1 MAVAELLAAAA
12 AETDQLSLEPAGT
25 PAPPPRD
32 VVVVHGPAADLVAAV
47 MAGWCVRTGAA
58 LMVEPDPARW
68 PLALVWARPTIVAG
82 NAADLDRLAERLQR
96 LEREPRRLRRRLG
109 PLGRA
114 RAIVRIGEPEA
125 ASAGWWR
132 RLDLPEVI
140 FERRGAAR

>member
-1 MAVAELLAAAA
+1 MNVPELLAAAA
-12 AETDQLSLEPAGT
+12 AEPEQLSLELASTST
-25 PAPPPRD
+25 PHIRD
-32 VVVVHGPAADLVAAV
+32 VVVVHGPAADIVAAV

-58 LMVEPDPARW
+58 LMFEPDPARW

-82 NAADLDRLAERLQR
+82 SAADLDRLAERLQR

-114 RAIVRIGEPEA
+114 RAMVRIGEPEPE
-125 ASAGWWR
+125 SAGWWR
-132 RLDLPEVI
+132 RLDLPAVT